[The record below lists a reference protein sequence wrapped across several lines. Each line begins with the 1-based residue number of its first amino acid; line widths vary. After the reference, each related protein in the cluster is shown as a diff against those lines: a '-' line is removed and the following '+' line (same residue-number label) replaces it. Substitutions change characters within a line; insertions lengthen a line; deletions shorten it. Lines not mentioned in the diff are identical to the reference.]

1 MTLILTDPA
10 VQAAM
15 IGALGSILAAVIA
28 SIAAALVG
36 KRFADQKRL
45 QDKIRDMQG
54 DLFFLLA
61 VEEEHCRQHGQ
72 KILVRDAVRANGHA
86 WTGKFTPGRVQY
98 RLANRGHQ

>member
-1 MTLILTDPA
+1 MTIIFTDPA
-10 VQAAM
+10 VQAAIISA
-15 IGALGSILAAVIA
+15 IGGILAAIIA
-28 SIAAALVG
+28 SIAATIVG
-36 KRFADQKRL
+36 KRFVDQKRL

-72 KILVRDAVRANGHA
+72 KILVREAVRANGHA

-98 RLANRGHQ
+98 RLANHDRN